1 MDGRD
6 LGNWAPQEPGFP
18 PQSQRPM
25 DAPIFGAGEAAGGSI
40 LLSRRSSLEIKTVMV
55 AGAGFMG
62 SGIAQ
67 VSAAAGYRVL
77 LWDVKRELVETAL
90 DKTSKALD
98 DRVAKGKMT
107 PEEKSGL
114 LERIEIAD
122 DLAAAGGSDL
132 VIEAVLEDL
141 AVKSGVFK
149 TLDEICGEKTIFASN
164 TSAIPITNIANATK
178 RADRFIGMHFF
189 SPVPVMKLVEIV
201 RGLKSSAETCE
212 TAKAFVA
219 SLNKVGVPVKD
230 SPGFLIN
237 RVMHAFRQE
246 VFACMEEG
254 VAAIE
259 DIDTAVKLGLGHPL
273 GPFELNDFAG
283 LDIGAATIQTLYE
296 NFKDP
301 KWRPNLT
308 LKKLVAAGD
317 LGCKTGKGWY
327 DYTSGKKMPRDDV
340 NF

>member
-1 MDGRD
+1 
-6 LGNWAPQEPGFP
+6 
-18 PQSQRPM
+18 
-25 DAPIFGAGEAAGGSI
+25 
-40 LLSRRSSLEIKTVMV
+40 LEIKTIMV

-67 VSAAAGYRVL
+67 VSAAAGYQVL
-77 LWDVKRELVETAL
+77 LWDIKQELVDAAL
-90 DKTSKALD
+90 SKMGKALD
-98 DRVAKGKMT
+98 DRIAKGKMT
-107 PEEKSGL
+107 AEEKAGIM
-114 LERIEIAD
+114 ERIETIT
-122 DLAAAGGSDL
+122 DLKAGGKADL

-141 AVKSGVFK
+141 AVKSDVFK
-149 TLDEICGEKTIFASN
+149 RLDGICGQETVFASN

-201 RGLKSSAETCE
+201 RGLKSSEETCR
-212 TAKAFVA
+212 TAKEYVA
-219 SLNKVGVPVKD
+219 SLNKVGVIVKD
-230 SPGFLIN
+230 SPGFLVN
-237 RVMHAFRQE
+237 RIMHAFRQE

-259 DIDTAVKLGLGHPL
+259 DIDTAVKLGLGHPM

-327 DYTSGKKMPRDDV
+327 DYTSGTKMPRNDV

>member
-1 MDGRD
+1 M
-6 LGNWAPQEPGFP
+6 
-18 PQSQRPM
+18 
-25 DAPIFGAGEAAGGSI
+25 
-40 LLSRRSSLEIKTVMV
+40 EIRTVMI

-62 SGIAQ
+62 AGIAQ

-77 LWDVKRELVETAL
+77 LWDIKREYIEGAL
-90 DKTSKALD
+90 EKMGKALD
-98 DRVAKGKMT
+98 ERITRGKMT
-107 PEEKSGL
+107 AGDKAKIL
-114 LERIEIAD
+114 DNIEIVTE
-122 DLAAAGGSDL
+122 LEGGKDADL

-141 AVKSGVFK
+141 EVKSNVFRQ
-149 TLDEICGEKTIFASN
+149 LDAACKPGTIFASN
-164 TSAIPITNIANATK
+164 TSAIPITNIANATE
-178 RADRFIGMHFF
+178 RPDRFIGTHFF

-201 RGLKSSAETCE
+201 RGLKTSPETCE
-212 TAKAFVA
+212 ATRAFIA
-219 SLNKVGVPVKD
+219 SLNKVGVMVKD
-230 SPGFLIN
+230 TPGFLVN

-246 VFACMEEG
+246 VLACMEEG
-254 VAAIE
+254 VATIE
-259 DIDTAVKLGLGHPL
+259 DIDIAVKLGLGHPM

-317 LGCKTGKGWY
+317 LGRKTGKGWY
-327 DYTSGKKMPRDDV
+327 DYTSGEKKPRDDV